1 MSDVEQ
7 FFSDEEIRE
16 RLSVFESE
24 EFPPDD
30 CIFFA
35 EYLADHCRGEVAKRA
50 IETLVENFPEDR
62 LPELVRKHAAPA
74 LSPGV
79 DYCTGL
85 LASTLGYALISL
97 GFDVHS
103 GWRITWPG
111 GEVLEGDNLCRL
123 ALLAVWL
130 RGIQQP
136 KGESDRQAGP

>member
-7 FFSDEEIRE
+7 FLSDEKIRE
-16 RLSVFESE
+16 RISVFESE

-35 EYLADHCRGEVAKRA
+35 EYLADYCRGEVAKKA

-62 LPELVRKHAAPA
+62 LPELVQKHAAPT

-85 LASTLGYALISL
+85 LASTLGYALTNL
-97 GFDVHS
+97 GFDVRS
-103 GWRITWPG
+103 GWRIAWPG

-130 RGIQQP
+130 RGIGQR
-136 KGESDRQAGP
+136 GAGP